1 VDLAVAYADGTSTTL
16 RQTSAI
22 WRANQRRATVVVP
35 TKKRIRSIQ
44 LAGGIWMDADSTNN
58 RWAVR

>member
-1 VDLAVAYADGTSTTL
+1 
-16 RQTSAI
+16 
-22 WRANQRRATVVVP
+22 VP